1 MADRRAQP
9 WLTYVLIAANV
20 AMFAVELAAGASA
33 VTPTPQKMIELGG
46 NFAPL
51 TLHGEWWRLLSSMFL
66 HYGVIHI
73 GMNMICLY
81 QARVVEQL
89 YGKLGYV
96 AIYLVA
102 GLLGGVASL
111 ARTTNAVSAGAS
123 GAVFGVFGA
132 FGAFLVLRKAAM
144 DEEVWR
150 KTTRQIMTFV
160 GINLVYG
167 MSVPGIDMSAHIG
180 GLIGGFAVGALLLA
194 GKGAEAQRTGR
205 SLVATVV
212 GIAITVGVLL
222 ALKAPTDVTGMIQ
235 ELDRV
240 EKATLPVFQSLA
252 TRFDD
257 GKVDHSTLA
266 AELERDVIRPW
277 KQIDAKMGTVDRP
290 PERFARMWNL
300 LRNYCDSRLKSFDLF
315 LALLRASPEQRDA
328 AVEAFRKQMEEIAR
342 DTEAISAES
351 TRLSVPS

>member
-1 MADRRAQP
+1 MADRRDKP
-9 WLTYVLIAANV
+9 WVTYVLIAANV
-20 AMFAVELAAGASA
+20 AMFGVELAAGASA
-33 VTPTPQKMIELGG
+33 ISPTPQQMIDLGG
-46 NFAPL
+46 NFAPV
-51 TLHGEWWRLLSSMFL
+51 TLHGEWWRIVSSMFL
-66 HYGVIHI
+66 HYGAIHI

-111 ARTTNAVSAGAS
+111 ARNTNAVSAGAS

-150 KTTRQIMTFV
+150 KTTRQIVTFV
-160 GINLVYG
+160 AINLVYG

-180 GLIGGFAVGALLLA
+180 GLFGGFAVGAVLLA
-194 GKGAEAQRTGR
+194 GKSSEAQRTVR
-205 SLVATVV
+205 SAVATLA
-212 GIAITVGVLL
+212 GIAITVG
-222 ALKAPTDVTGMIQ
+222 ALMTLRPPSDVTAQIR
-235 ELDRV
+235 ELDRI
-240 EKATLPVFQSLA
+240 EKTTLPVFQSIL
-252 TRFDD
+252 TRFDE
-257 GKVDHSTLA
+257 GKVDHAALA
-266 AELERDVIRPW
+266 IELERDVIAPW
-277 KQIDAKMGTVDRP
+277 KQLDAKMGTVDRP
-290 PERFARMWNL
+290 PERLARIWNL
-300 LRNYCDSRLKSFDLF
+300 MRNYVASRLTSFDLC

-328 AVEAFRKQMEEIAR
+328 AIEAFTKQMDEVTR

>member
-1 MADRRAQP
+1 MAERRAQP
-9 WLTYVLIAANV
+9 WITYVLIAANV
-20 AMFAVELAAGASA
+20 AMFGVELAAGASA
-33 VTPTPQKMIELGG
+33 ITPTPQQMIDLGG

-51 TLHGEWWRLLSSMFL
+51 TLHGEWWRIVSSMFL
-66 HYGVIHI
+66 HYGAIHI

-89 YGKLGYV
+89 YGKLGYA

-111 ARTTNAVSAGAS
+111 ARNTNAVSAGAS

-150 KTTRQIMTFV
+150 KTTRQILTFV

-194 GKGAEAQRTGR
+194 GRSSEAQRTVR
-205 SLVATVV
+205 SVIATVA
-212 GIAITVGVLL
+212 GIAITAGAVLSLKPPSDVG
-222 ALKAPTDVTGMIQ
+222 GMIK
-235 ELDRV
+235 ELDRI
-240 EKATLPVFQSLA
+240 EKATLPVFQSIA
-252 TRFDD
+252 TRFDE
-257 GKVDHSTLA
+257 GKVDHAVLA
-266 AELERDVIRPW
+266 TELERDVIGPW
-277 KQIDAKMGTVDRP
+277 KQLDAKMSTVDRP
-290 PERFARMWNL
+290 PERIARLWNL
-300 LRNYCDSRLKSFDLF
+300 LRNYSDSRLKSFDLF
-315 LALLRASPEQRDA
+315 LKLLHATPEQRDA
-328 AVEAFRKQMEEIAR
+328 AMEAFNKQMDEVAR
-342 DTEAISAES
+342 DTDAITAES

>member
-9 WLTYVLIAANV
+9 WITYVLIAANI
-20 AMFAVELAAGASA
+20 AMFGVELASGASA
-33 VTPTPQKMIELGG
+33 IGPTPQQMIELGG
-46 NFAPL
+46 NFAPV

-66 HYGVIHI
+66 HYGAIHI

-132 FGAFLVLRKAAM
+132 FGAFLLLRRAAM
-144 DEEVWR
+144 ADDVWR
-150 KTTRQIMTFV
+150 KTTRQIVTFIA
-160 GINLVYG
+160 INLVYG

-194 GKGAEAQRTGR
+194 GKSSEAQRTVR
-205 SLVATVV
+205 SVIATVAGV
-212 GIAITVGVLL
+212 AITAG
-222 ALKAPTDVTGMIQ
+222 ALMTLHPPSDVTGMIGD
-235 ELDRV
+235 LDRV
-240 EKATLPVFQSLA
+240 EKATLPVFQSIA
-252 TRFDD
+252 TRFDE
-257 GKVDHSTLA
+257 GKVDHAVLA
-266 AELERDVIRPW
+266 AELERDVIAPW
-277 KQIDAKMGTVDRP
+277 KQLDDKMGTVDKP
-290 PERFARMWNL
+290 PERIARLWHL
-300 LRNYCDSRLKSFDLF
+300 LRNYVDSRLKSFDLF
-315 LALLRASPEQRDA
+315 RALLRASPEQRDA
-328 AVEAFRKQMEEIAR
+328 ALEAFKKQMDEVAR